1 MAGLYIHIPFCKTKC
16 PYCDFV
22 SGPFPPEVQETYLRA
37 ILEEMATM
45 SQMPGVSSLCFDT
58 LYVGGGTPTVLPV
71 RDLVSILER
80 SLEAFSW
87 SSTSPEISI
96 EANPGSVTKKGL
108 RELRAVG
115 VNRLSLGVQSLSPRG
130 LKVLG
135 RSHTVSDA
143 LFAYRH
149 AREAEFPIVSLDLI
163 YGLPGQDV
171 KEWQETL
178 EGAIS
183 LGPEHISCYELTV
196 EGDTPLKEAVLKGE
210 VTLPG
215 EDTILEITDLTEEL
229 LTERGYR
236 QYEIS
241 NFAIPG
247 KECRH
252 NINYWKNGAYLGLGC
267 SAVSFLPPDRE
278 GNTRD
283 LFDYIELVKD
293 GGRAID
299 DHEVLDPEAR
309 FRESVTLALRLTRGI
324 SLPEFSER
332 WGYDPIRYY
341 GDTLKALLEKEML
354 ALEGQRLFLT
364 KRGRRLAN
372 MVLSELV

>member
-22 SGPFPPEVQETYLRA
+22 SGPFPIEIQERYVSAL
-37 ILEEMATM
+37 LKEMATM
-45 SQMPGVSSLCFDT
+45 SQMPEVSSLCFDT

-71 RDLVSILER
+71 RDLISILER
-80 SLEAFSW
+80 SFDVFSW
-87 SSTSPEISI
+87 SNTLPEVTV

-108 RELRAVG
+108 RDLRAVG
-115 VNRLSLGVQSLSPRG
+115 INRLSLGVQSLSARG

-149 AREAEFPIVSLDLI
+149 ACEAGFPIVSLDLI

-196 EGDTPLKEAVLKGE
+196 EGNTPLKKAVLKGK
-210 VTLPG
+210 VILPG
-215 EDTILEITDLTEEL
+215 EDAILEITDLTEEL
-229 LTERGYR
+229 LAKRGYK

-247 KECRH
+247 RECRH

-267 SAVSFLPPDRE
+267 SAVSFLPPDRAR
-278 GNTRD
+278 NTRD
-283 LFDYIELVKD
+283 LFGYIELVKD

-324 SLPEFSER
+324 SLPEFTEK
-332 WGYDPIRYY
+332 WGYDPIIYY
-341 GDTLKALLEKEML
+341 GDTLKVLLERELL
-354 ALEGQRLFLT
+354 ALEGHRLFLT
-364 KRGRRLAN
+364 KQGRRLAN
-372 MVLSELV
+372 AVLSELV